1 MFKAPVYIMR
11 IRRAA
16 SDSGKA
22 FSMSE
27 CAY

>member
-1 MFKAPVYIMR
+1 MLKAPVYITR
-11 IRRAA
+11 IRFAA

-22 FSMSE
+22 FSLAE